1 MVTVTMSI
9 HEALARVEAATRDLS
24 LQFADEERRR
34 GEPFL
39 PERPRTDAERALA
52 SAKRVARA
60 RRRRDTELAEIA
72 DLFRDPAWD
81 LLLDLFISGEERG
94 DVSITSVCVGATV
107 PGSTGLRHLAA
118 LQQRGFVNVRADP
131 TDRRRRNI
139 RLEDGVRDRL
149 IRYFSGPEFQSR
161 PLS

>member
-1 MVTVTMSI
+1 MSI

-34 GEPFL
+34 GEPII
-39 PERPRTDAERALA
+39 PELPRTDAERALA
-52 SAKRVARA
+52 AAKRVARA

-81 LLLDLFISGEERG
+81 LLLDLFISGE
-94 DVSITSVCVGATV
+94 DVSITSVCMGATV

-118 LQQRGFVNVRADP
+118 LQQRGFVNVRPDP
-131 TDRRRRNI
+131 VDRRRRNI
-139 RLEDGVRDRL
+139 RLENGIRERL
-149 IRYFSGPEFQSR
+149 IRYFSGPEFQPR